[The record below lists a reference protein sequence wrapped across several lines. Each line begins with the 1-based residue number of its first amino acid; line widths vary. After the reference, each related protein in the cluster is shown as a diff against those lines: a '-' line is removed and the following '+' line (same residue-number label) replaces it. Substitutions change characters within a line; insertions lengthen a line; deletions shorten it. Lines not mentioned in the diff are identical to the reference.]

1 MKQQHCSISGQSVR
15 LFYCLLT
22 IALTLQCGQRLAS
35 AGTPKGDP
43 PDVPPVTPLVLSP
56 AAEPVPALKY
66 QLLPGLDDQLAGNGA
81 IDYERLFGPFFRRA
95 PSQSW
100 TEKRLNA
107 WIELPPDK
115 LPEKDVDEALKVYAP
130 LFTGLELAARR
141 STCEWQLPLKE
152 QAFATHITAFQD
164 LREAAKALAL
174 QARLQISRDDLDGAL
189 TSMRT
194 IFKMSR
200 DCNHGDLLV
209 TTLIACA
216 TASTNAENLEAFVQ
230 RPKAPNLYWALTA
243 LPTPFLDS
251 RRAVDNEALMME
263 YEFPQLAVL
272 RSRRVNSEE
281 ARRLSDEILARWW
294 RDASPAEAPG
304 GKTLA
309 EAEAKVA
316 SLAAANLDSLKPTL
330 LDAGWSK
337 ADLEAMP
344 PEQVLWLTSDFHW
357 RVYRDE
363 LFKWAEVPA
372 AKRTAGV
379 LAVQARIQKLVAPAS
394 NPIAEFEL
402 LRLAPAA
409 EPFYASTDRRERTIA
424 LFRVIEALRL
434 YAAAHQG
441 ALPAS
446 LDQLSVPVPSD
457 PMTGQAFLYHTAEGG
472 TADLETPALPTNN
485 RFYGRHYA
493 IRVRK

>member
-1 MKQQHCSISGQSVR
+1 MKQQHCSIRGQSVR

-22 IALTLQCGQRLAS
+22 IALTSQCGQRLAS
-35 AGTPKGDP
+35 AETPKGDP
-43 PDVPPVTPLVLSP
+43 PDVAPVTPLVLSP

-66 QLLPGLDDQLAGNGA
+66 RLLPGLDDQLAGNGA
-81 IDYERLFGPFFRRA
+81 LDYERLFGLFFRQA
-95 PSQSW
+95 PSQSS

-115 LPEKDVDEALKVYAP
+115 LPEKDVDESLKVYAP
-130 LFTGLELAARR
+130 LFTGLELASRR

-152 QAFATHITAFQD
+152 RAFATHITAFQD
-164 LREAAKALAL
+164 LRVAAKALAL

-243 LPTPFLDS
+243 LPAPLLDS

-263 YEFPQLAVL
+263 YEFPQLAVF
-272 RSRRVNSEE
+272 RSRRITSDE
-281 ARRLSDEILARWW
+281 ARRLSDEILTRWW
-294 RDASPAEAPG
+294 RDAAASEVPG

-309 EAEAKVA
+309 DAQAKLA
-316 SLAAANLDSLKPTL
+316 SLAAAHVDSLRPTL
-330 LDAGWSK
+330 VEAGWSK
-337 ADLEAMP
+337 SDVAAMP
-344 PEQVLWLTSDFHW
+344 PEQAVWLTSDYHW

-363 LFKWAEVPA
+363 LFKWADVPA
-372 AKRTAGV
+372 PQRTAGV
-379 LAVQARIQKLVAPAS
+379 LAVQARIKNIVSPDS
-394 NPIAEFEL
+394 NLIAQFEL
-402 LRLAPAA
+402 LKLAPAA

-424 LFRVIEALRL
+424 LFRVVEALRL

-446 LDQLSVPVPSD
+446 LDQLSVPIPLD
-457 PMTGQAFLYHTAEGG
+457 PMTGKAFLYHTAEGG

-485 RFYGRHYA
+485 RFYCRHYA